1 MKIRKSIYIESED
14 YKYLQMCADLNSRS
28 ENQFICMLLHEWIEA
43 DILRGKEGEIN
54 ELYSQDS

>member
-1 MKIRKSIYIESED
+1 MKIRKSIYIDSED
-14 YKYLQMCADLNSRS
+14 YKYLQECADLNSRS

-54 ELYSQDS
+54 E